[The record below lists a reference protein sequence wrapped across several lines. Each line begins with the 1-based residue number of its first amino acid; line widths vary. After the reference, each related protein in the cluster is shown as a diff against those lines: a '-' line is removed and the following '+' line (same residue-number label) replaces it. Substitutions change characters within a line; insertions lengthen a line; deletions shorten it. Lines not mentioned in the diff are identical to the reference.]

1 MKLTFAI
8 TAFLLSVN
16 SALAAATTSYSA
28 MVCTSFAEVGLTNL
42 SSFGCPDRVPITP
55 TRPEG
60 KEKVCQTL
68 YRGGLLNLD
77 HVGCSAEM
85 LFSKRDS
92 ESDEHKKHE
101 GGKNAHRNHHHHREA
116 SGDEDYSH
124 QDSKDEAEEPKE
136 QNHEACTSVDL
147 CAIAQTGAI
156 NFNMFGCTNRNAK
169 RGASNLRRDDPD
181 CRKQS
186 CQVMQTA
193 LIGNLNLFGC
203 T

>member
-8 TAFLLSVN
+8 TAFLLSV
-16 SALAAATTSYSA
+16 SSVLAAATTSYSA

-60 KEKVCQTL
+60 KEKVCQAL

-77 HVGCSAEM
+77 HIGCSAEM
-85 LFSKRDS
+85 LFDKRDS
-92 ESDEHKKHE
+92 ESDKHKKHG
-101 GGKNAHRNHHHHREA
+101 GGKNAHRHPHHHEA
-116 SGDEDYSH
+116 SGDDDYSH
-124 QDSKDEAEEPKE
+124 QDSNDEDEEPKK

-156 NFNMFGCTNRNAK
+156 NFNVVGCTNQNGK
-169 RGASNLRRDDPD
+169 RAASSLRRNDPN

-186 CQVMQTA
+186 CQVMQNA